1 MSIHEIESKARELR
15 ELTRMQEELAD
26 EITAL
31 QDAIK
36 AAMGDQEQVI
46 AGEYKITYKRITAQR
61 VDTKA
66 LKSELPDIAARFTKT
81 MQSRRFTV
89 Q

>member
-1 MSIHEIESKARELR
+1 MSIHEIETKARELR
-15 ELTRMQEELAD
+15 ELQRMQEELAD

-36 AAMGDQEQVI
+36 ATMGDREQMIV
-46 AGEYKITYKRITAQR
+46 GEYKISWKAVESHRIDTASLKKLMPEVAEQFTRITA
-61 VDTKA
+61 T
-66 LKSELPDIAARFTKT
+66 
-81 MQSRRFTV
+81 RRFTV